1 MLMLN
6 MLHPLLVK
14 PSAALLMLVL
24 LAPAV
29 AHATEDSG
37 ITVHPHAGVATSGNI
52 KGFGQDT
59 GFGLGVG
66 YQFSNKWA
74 VEFVRQQAS
83 STLKTSGKPNI
94 DIDSW
99 HLDALY
105 HLPSN
110 DVFVPY
116 VSTGLGAID
125 YAVEGAADDDSNVYN
140 IAVGLK
146 HALGAFT
153 DLRAEVRSF
162 RSLDSV
168 YAGTVTSLGFQHRF
182 GSPAPTLK
190 AAAAVS
196 TPIDDDQDGVPN
208 ALDLCPNTAANT
220 LVDDTGCVPDRDK
233 DGVPDSIDNC
243 PATTNRRARIDSQ
256 GCYVMQSEQ
265 VAASEVFYFDT
276 DSFAPRAA
284 HNEKLRRLQE
294 FINNN
299 PTSEVAV
306 TGHADNRGDADY
318 NMKLSRNRAE
328 LIAASLLQ
336 RVELEASRLTLHSYG
351 ETQPAQQDTDPK
363 GHAANRRVTV
373 SVGATKRSIA
383 LK

>member
-1 MLMLN
+1 MSILN
-6 MLHPLLVK
+6 VLHRLLVR
-14 PSAALLMLVL
+14 PGATLLMLVS
-24 LAPAV
+24 LAPTV
-29 AHATEDSG
+29 AQATEDSG
-37 ITVHPHAGVATSGNI
+37 ITVHPHAGIATSGNI

-66 YQFSNKWA
+66 YQFSNEWA
-74 VEFVRQQAS
+74 IEFVRQQVS

-94 DIDSW
+94 DIHSW

-105 HLPSN
+105 HLPGN
-110 DVFVPY
+110 DVFSPY
-116 VSTGLGAID
+116 VSTGFGAID
-125 YAVEGAADDDSNVYN
+125 YAVDGAANDDSNVYN

-153 DLRAEVRSF
+153 DLRAEVRTF
-162 RSLDSV
+162 RSFDSV

-182 GSPAPTLK
+182 GGSAPTVK
-190 AAAAVS
+190 AAATAS
-196 TPIDDDQDGVPN
+196 TLMDDDQDGVPN
-208 ALDLCPNTAANT
+208 ARDLCPNTAAKA
-220 LVDDTGCVPDRDK
+220 LVDDTGCLLDRDQ
-233 DGVPDSIDNC
+233 DSVPDSIDKC
-243 PATTNRRARIDSQ
+243 PTTTNRRARIDSQ
-256 GCYVMQSEQ
+256 GCYVMQSEH
-265 VAASEVFYFDT
+265 VTASEVFYFDT
-276 DSFAPRAA
+276 DSFAARAA
-284 HNEKLRRLQE
+284 HNAKLHRLQE

-328 LIAASLLQ
+328 MIAASLLQ

-351 ETQPAQQDTDPK
+351 ETQPAQQDTGPK
-363 GHAANRRVTV
+363 GLAANRRVTV
-373 SVGATKRSIA
+373 SVGATKQSIA